1 MLIFRKNISDVT
13 RCDSTR
19 SRLGTE
25 TCKTY
30 MHIVAPVCHHQ
41 HTADHKSLGTTPT
54 SPEHHLQDGGHF
66 RALWGGVCIFQEVTA
81 RQPVRTFCQSRVLCP
96 HRNDDSADTGIISG
110 WCCVSAC
117 SPPIPLEHFPEGG
130 GGPRIMSSELL
141 KPKLEPEP
149 KPRTDCRVNRVVKQ
163 SGLQSA
169 ATVVQL

>member
-1 MLIFRKNISDVT
+1 MQLFSGK
-13 RCDSTR
+13 
-19 SRLGTE
+19 E
-25 TCKTY
+25 
-30 MHIVAPVCHHQ
+30 Q
-41 HTADHKSLGTTPT
+41 
-54 SPEHHLQDGGHF
+54 QDDLF
-66 RALWGGVCIFQEVTA
+66 KL
-81 RQPVRTFCQSRVLCP
+81 FCLSRVLCP